1 MLVEANINTIR
12 TYAAITNVAE
22 LNAFANAGIRVIMM
36 LNENS
41 YTWYVN
47 QFKDH
52 PAILMWEFGNE
63 FNYHPEWFSN
73 NIQNWY
79 NILENCAA
87 TVKSLD
93 PNHPVSTGHGE
104 VPNSQALNSCPSVDV
119 WGMNIYRWLSPDS
132 AINDLASITDKAM
145 YISEAGADS
154 FNTNSNS
161 ENQAQ
166 QAQATEIILNS
177 IIQQS
182 DLCVGVTLFEF
193 CDEWWKAGNP
203 NQQDPGGFS
212 NAIPYDNFANEEYWG
227 IVTRDRVP
235 KLSYYVVQ
243 EIYESTS
250 LSIDENFIDINVYPN
265 PVSDGFLNIINPSN
279 RPLNISIYD
288 LNVDVVAEDNPST
301 LIDGDSVLNPGES
314 ATIYIQLENELG
326 WVDASNL
333 TAYLSTEN
341 EYIQID
347 DDLAVYGSLQNGS
360 IDEGSFEISVSE
372 MADLGEIEF
381 NLSVQATG
389 VNYDYENNLSF
400 NIDISLFQE
409 GFPYDINTEVRASS
423 VVAD

>member
-1 MLVEANINTIR
+1 MRKIFIPLLFIIFNQQNAQTVYVEDRKIYVENQEYRINGVCYARGEGNGENSGFTYNDDIPLLVDANINTIR

-288 LNVDVVAEDNPST
+288 LNGRKVKSEK
-301 LIDGDSVLNPGES
+301 IIFDS
-314 ATIYIQLENELG
+314 
-326 WVDASNL
+326 
-333 TAYLSTEN
+333 
-341 EYIQID
+341 
-347 DDLAVYGSLQNGS
+347 
-360 IDEGSFEISVSE
+360 
-372 MADLGEIEF
+372 
-381 NLSVQATG
+381 
-389 VNYDYENNLSF
+389 
-400 NIDISLFQE
+400 IDISNLHQGIYSLVFSSGQK
-409 GFPYDINTEVRASS
+409 NTVKKI
-423 VVAD
+423 VVK